1 MSHAKIPPTFNWVLH
16 DGEVWHDGRWDVRI
30 SEYYEVMMES
40 IMLQIQ

>member
-1 MSHAKIPPTFNWVLH
+1 MSLGKIPPTSNWVLH
-16 DGEVWHDGRWDVRI
+16 DGEVLHDSRWDVRI